1 MNEAPPGFRFPEAG
15 APAPRRLARGDDG
28 WPSELDDLRVQ
39 PPQSLWAQ
47 GALETLAVQPRIA
60 IVGTRRATA
69 YGLRVTKA
77 LSAAFARA
85 GACVVSGLA
94 TGIDGAAHRAA
105 LEAGGATI
113 AVLGTGLHHAF
124 PRGHRE
130 LQREIA
136 RRGLLLTELDLDEH
150 GMPFTFPLRNR
161 IIAAL
166 TRLTIVVE
174 APARSGALNTAD
186 HARELHRDVAA
197 VPGPIDQPQSE
208 GANLMIRDGAHVIAS
223 VEDALALAGLTPPPR
238 TPKADPEGN
247 EGRVWAAL
255 ADGGLDI
262 EALCAR
268 SGLAA
273 SACLAAVSTLELA
286 GSIECALTGEI
297 RRR

>member
-1 MNEAPPGFRFPEAG
+1 MSRFPDAMG
-15 APAPRRLARGDDG
+15 PPRRLAPGDDA
-28 WPSELDDLRVQ
+28 WPTELDDLRTES
-39 PPQSLWAQ
+39 PAGLWAQ
-47 GALETLAVQPRIA
+47 GSVEALAVRPRIA

-69 YGLRVTKA
+69 YGLRITQA

-94 TGIDGAAHRAA
+94 TGIDAAAHRAA
-105 LEAGGATI
+105 LDANGTTI
-113 AVLGTGLHHAF
+113 AVLGTGLNHAF

-130 LQREIA
+130 LQHTIA
-136 RRGLLLTELDLDEH
+136 LRGLLLTELHHDEH
-150 GMPFTFPLRNR
+150 GMPFTFPRRNR

-166 TRLTIVVE
+166 ARLTIVVE
-174 APARSGALNTAD
+174 APVRSGALNTAD

-208 GANLMIRDGAHVIAS
+208 GANLLIRDGAGIITS
-223 VEDALALAGLTPPPR
+223 VEDALALAALTPPPR
-238 TPKADPEGN
+238 RPTVEPEGN

-262 EALCAR
+262 ESLCAR
-268 SGLAA
+268 SGLPAA
-273 SACLAAVSTLELA
+273 ACLAAVTTLEIA
-286 GSIECALTGEI
+286 GSVECALTGEI